1 MKTLLMMTAMAALA
15 AAPAYAQGG
24 MGEEPGKAE
33 PRKEAEQEP
42 GDKKPDDEKK
52 ADEAKLDTLKPF
64 RTKGN
69 FWMHKLT
76 SKSGDSTV
84 TTYSKYEVLEV
95 TENEAS
101 VKVTTF
107 NGQKEETGSYEYKQS
122 LKLPEGG
129 EVGDADMKKSDEKVK
144 VEAGE
149 FNCVKVENKTDFATT
164 TTWTDKAS
172 GLLVKLTSK
181 SEGHE
186 STTELTEL
194 KIG

>member
-1 MKTLLMMTAMAALA
+1 MKTLLMMLAMAALA

-24 MGEEPGKAE
+24 TGEEPGKAE
-33 PRKEAEQEP
+33 PKKEAEPE
-42 GDKKPDDEKK
+42 KEKPDGEKK

-84 TTYSKYEVLEV
+84 TTYSKYEVLEL

-129 EVGDADMKKSDEKVK
+129 DVGDADMKKSEEKVR

-149 FNCVKVENKTDFATT
+149 FNCIKVENKTDFATT

-186 STTELTEL
+186 STTELTEH
-194 KIG
+194 KIA